1 MEFEKL
7 KQVIAE
13 VLNLDPEEI
22 TPETTF
28 LEDLGADSLDV
39 YQIIMG
45 IEEEFDIEIPAEKAE
60 RITTVGEAADL
71 IKNATDSE
79 E

>member
-7 KQVIAE
+7 REVIAE
-13 VLNLDPEEI
+13 VLSLDPKEI
-22 TPETTF
+22 TAESAF

-45 IEEEFDIEIPAEKAE
+45 IEEAFQIEIPAKEAE
-60 RITTVGEAADL
+60 RVLTVGEAAEL
-71 IKNATDSE
+71 IRRNRE
-79 E
+79 